1 MAKKPKKTTATT
13 PKPAATDVTRPKRTA
28 RRRRNGA
35 KTPASEARFLDA
47 LRKAKSIGAAAKA
60 AQVDRRTV
68 YRWREADPAFAE
80 SWDEAWDV
88 GTDHLEDIALRAAQR
103 GSERVLIALLRS
115 RRPERFAR
123 TDVHHAG
130 SLELT
135 LTNAAAALDVKLAR
149 LPKR

>member
-1 MAKKPKKTTATT
+1 MAKNKPDASHATC
-13 PKPAATDVTRPKRTA
+13 PKRTDH
-28 RRRRNGA
+28 RRRNGA

-47 LRKAKSIGAAAKA
+47 LRKAKSIGAAAHA
-60 AQVDRRTV
+60 AGVDRRTV
-68 YRWREADPAFAE
+68 YRWREADAAFGE
-80 SWDEAWDV
+80 CWDEAWDV

-135 LTNAAAALDVKLAR
+135 LNNAAAALDAKLAR
-149 LPKR
+149 LARK